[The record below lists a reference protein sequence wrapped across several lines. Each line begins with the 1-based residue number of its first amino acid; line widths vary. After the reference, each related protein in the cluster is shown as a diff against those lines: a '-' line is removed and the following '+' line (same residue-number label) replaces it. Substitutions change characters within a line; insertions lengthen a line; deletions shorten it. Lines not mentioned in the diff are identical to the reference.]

1 MGFGDAIG
9 EGFFNYMNFR
19 GRAVRAEY
27 WWWVLFAF
35 IVAVVAAVLDALIFW
50 GWENGPF
57 GLVTSLALFFPG
69 LSITVRRLHDTNR
82 SGWWVLLPLIPLILT
97 IVGFIAA
104 VTLDPFNWF
113 RGPGLLYIGGPALL
127 LIAAFVIIMVFMFL
141 PSNPGNNRF
150 GPNRYAGS

>member
-1 MGFGDAIG
+1 
-9 EGFFNYMNFR
+9 
-19 GRAVRAEY
+19 
-27 WWWVLFAF
+27 
-35 IVAVVAAVLDALIFW
+35 
-50 GWENGPF
+50 
-57 GLVTSLALFFPG
+57 
-69 LSITVRRLHDTNR
+69 
-82 SGWWVLLPLIPLILT
+82 LT

-127 LIAAFVIIMVFMFL
+127 LIAAFVIITVFMFL